1 MSTNSVV
8 LVGNLVEDPELR
20 FTPSGVP
27 MAKLRFAVNRRWKD
41 QAGEWQEGTEWHRVV
56 AFGRTAETCEQYLAK
71 GREILVEGRL
81 RTRDWEDQS
90 GAKRYTT
97 EVVAANVTFA
107 GGRGGGTE
115 DRPYGN
121 GGGRGRVVDLDDE
134 IPF

>member
-1 MSTNSVV
+1 M
-8 LVGNLVEDPELR
+8 
-20 FTPSGVP
+20 
-27 MAKLRFAVNRRWKD
+27 
-41 QAGEWQEGTEWHRVV
+41 V

-81 RTRDWEDQS
+81 RTREWEDQA

-107 GGRGGGTE
+107 GGRNGGAE
-115 DRPYGN
+115 DRAAVSRN
-121 GGGRGRVVDLDDE
+121 RAIDLDDE

>member
-1 MSTNSVV
+1 MNKVV
-8 LVGNLVEDPELR
+8 LFGRLGRDPEVRGTAENGKVCNISLATTER
-20 FTPSGVP
+20 F
-27 MAKLRFAVNRRWKD
+27 KD
-41 QAGEWQEGTEWHRVV
+41 KAGEWQEATEWHRVV

-81 RTRDWEDQS
+81 RTRDWEDQA
-90 GAKRYTT
+90 GTKRYTT

-107 GGRGGGTE
+107 GGRGSAE

>member
-1 MSTNSVV
+1 MNKVM
-8 LVGNLVEDPELR
+8 LFGRLGRDPEVRAAGDSGGKLCTMSVATTER
-20 FTPSGVP
+20 F
-27 MAKLRFAVNRRWKD
+27 KD
-41 QAGEWQEGTEWHRVV
+41 RTGEWQEGTEWHRVV

-81 RTRDWEDQS
+81 RTREWEDQA

-107 GGRGGGTE
+107 GGRNGGAE
-115 DRPYGN
+115 DRAAASRN
-121 GGGRGRVVDLDDE
+121 RAIDLDDE

>member
-1 MSTNSVV
+1 MNKVV
-8 LVGNLVEDPELR
+8 LFGRLGRDPEAR
-20 FTPSGVP
+20 E
-27 MAKLRFAVNRRWKD
+27 
-41 QAGEWQEGTEWHRVV
+41 AGEGGRVCNLSLATVERFKDKTGTWQEATEWHRVV
-56 AFGRTAETCEQYLAK
+56 AFGRMAETCEQYLAK

>member
-1 MSTNSVV
+1 MNKVV
-8 LVGNLVEDPELR
+8 LFGRLGRDPEVRGTAENGKVCNISLATTER
-20 FTPSGVP
+20 F
-27 MAKLRFAVNRRWKD
+27 KD
-41 QAGEWQEGTEWHRVV
+41 KAGEWQEATEWHRVV

-90 GAKRYTT
+90 GTKRYTT

-107 GGRGGGTE
+107 GGRGSGAE